1 MKSNLKRNAFFTVIG
16 FTLLIFAMMVL
27 FAVGSINFKLDVIYV
42 ITHIL
47 IVIFLLFIDY
57 QAFKMWQYDEKPEK
71 SDEKDVEL
79 EIKEPANE

>member
-1 MKSNLKRNAFFTVIG
+1 MKSNLKRNAFFTIIG

-27 FAVGSINFKLDVIYV
+27 FAIGSNNFKLDVMYV

-57 QAFKMWQYDEKPEK
+57 QAFKMWQYEETSKKD
-71 SDEKDVEL
+71 DVEL
-79 EIKEPANE
+79 EIKDTTNE

>member
-1 MKSNLKRNAFFTVIG
+1 MKSNLKRNAFFTIIG

-27 FAVGSINFKLDVIYV
+27 FAIGSNNFKLDVMYV

-57 QAFKMWQYDEKPEK
+57 QAFKMWQYEEKPEK
-71 SDEKDVEL
+71 SNNDDVKL
-79 EIKEPANE
+79 EIKDTTNE